1 MKGIPT
7 IMHTLP
13 KEMEASPSPSKFIA
27 EALVGRHGPRQ
38 IAARAD
44 AIGLPK
50 QLTRVIVVACT
61 ATATDAAFPR
71 GRTLAVA
78 S

>member
-1 MKGIPT
+1 
-7 IMHTLP
+7 MHTLP
-13 KEMEASPSPSKFIA
+13 KEIDASPRPSKFIA

-38 IAARAD
+38 IAASAD

-50 QLTRVIVVACT
+50 QLTKVIVVACT

-71 GRTLAVA
+71 TKSFAVA